1 MRLVSTCLTWL
12 AHLTSLAVLTV
23 LTGRLIA
30 NLRFLRSTRQRA
42 MAQEVL
48 LPGPLVSVLVP
59 ARNEAATIAAC
70 IRSLLAQE
78 HTDIEVLVLDD
89 GSTDGTSEQLDALR
103 ELAPQLAVTHSRE
116 DPPPGWN
123 GKSYACWRLANLAR
137 GDWLLFTDADT
148 VHNAISITQ
157 GLAYALAHDAVLV
170 SVLPRQHTVTWSE
183 RLIVS
188 FILDFLPLIGLDLRA
203 VWRGTSR
210 RAAANGQYLLA
221 HAASYQAVGGHA
233 SIRGALVDDFAL
245 AERFRSHGCTI
256 LLVDGADMLSCR
268 MYTSFRE
275 VWSGFSK
282 NLLGALVS
290 PREHTQAL
298 WQAPLFAWGY
308 ACLFVIPFWRLVRGP
323 HRWLAAFEVA
333 WLSVVRG
340 IATHHVHRSLGEV
353 ITTPLAAWSVMA
365 IGLGAFYR
373 RLLGRETSWKG
384 RLYRQ

>member
-1 MRLVSTCLTWL
+1 MRLVSTCLQWL
-12 AHLTSLAVLTV
+12 THLTNLAVLTV

-30 NLRFLRSTRQRA
+30 NMRFLRSARQRA
-42 MAQEVL
+42 MAQQV
-48 LPGPLVSVLVP
+48 LPGPRVSVLVP
-59 ARNEAATIAAC
+59 ARNEAASIAAC

-78 HTDIEVLVLDD
+78 YTDMEVLVLDD
-89 GSTDGTSEQLDALR
+89 ESTDGTGDQLDALR
-103 ELAPQLAVTHSRE
+103 ELAPQLEIMHSRE
-116 DPPPGWN
+116 DPPSGWN

-148 VHNAISITQ
+148 VHSVTSIRQ
-157 GLAYALAHDAVLV
+157 GLAFALAHNAELV

-210 RAAANGQYLLA
+210 RAGANGQYLLV

-233 SIRGALVDDFAL
+233 SIRGSLVDDFAL
-245 AERFRSHGCTI
+245 AERFKSHGFTV
-256 LLVDGADMLSCR
+256 LLVDGTDMLSCH

-275 VWSGFSK
+275 VWNGFSK

-290 PREHTQAL
+290 PREQTHAL

-323 HRWLAAFEVA
+323 RRWLAAFEVA
-333 WLSVVRG
+333 WLSVLRG
-340 IATHHVHRSLGEV
+340 IATHHLRRSLSEI
-353 ITTPLAAWSVMA
+353 ITTPLAAWAVMA
-365 IGLGAFYR
+365 IGLSALYR
-373 RLLGRETSWKG
+373 RLVGREISWKG
-384 RLYRQ
+384 RLYHQ

>member
-1 MRLVSTCLTWL
+1 MRLVSTCLQWM
-12 AHLTSLAVLTV
+12 AHLTSLALLTV

-30 NLRFLRSTRQRA
+30 NIHFLRSARQRA
-42 MAQEVL
+42 MAQQL
-48 LPGPLVSVLVP
+48 LPDPRVSVLVP
-59 ARNEAATIAAC
+59 ARDEAATITAC
-70 IRSLLAQE
+70 IQSLLAQE
-78 HTDIEVLVLDD
+78 DPDMEVLVLDD

-103 ELAPQLAVTHSRE
+103 ELIPQLLVIHSRE
-116 DPPPGWN
+116 NPPSGWN
-123 GKSYACWRLANLAR
+123 GKSYACWRLANRAR

-148 VHNAISITQ
+148 VHSVTSIRQ
-157 GLAYALAHDAVLV
+157 GLAYALAHSAVLV
-170 SVLPRQHTVTWSE
+170 SVLPRQDTVTWSE
-183 RLIVS
+183 RLIVP

-210 RAAANGQYLLA
+210 RAAANGQYLLV

-245 AERFRSHGCTI
+245 AERFRSHGYTI

-275 VWSGFSK
+275 VWNGFSK
-282 NLLGALVS
+282 NLVGVLVS
-290 PREHTQAL
+290 PREQTHTM

-308 ACLFVIPFWRLVRGP
+308 ASLFVIPFWRLVRGP
-323 HRWLAAFEVA
+323 DRWLAACEVA

-340 IATHHVHRSLGEV
+340 IATHHVRRSLGEV

-365 IGLGAFYR
+365 IGLGALYR
-373 RLLGRETSWKG
+373 HLIRREISWKG